1 MKARSTG
8 LWVSLVG
15 AALGMF
21 FASFS
26 TYDFAEH
33 LDRQTHDLHCSF
45 IPGIAGRPEA
55 AGTGCHVTLMSPY
68 SSVMRSSVWGGVP
81 VSMPAISVFA
91 FIAFWSLYL
100 MITKRGGDRRGT
112 FFLLLATALPLVTS
126 LVMGFI
132 SFTKLGAACKL
143 CIGIYVS
150 SLVVFIGATMAR
162 RASAQVAAMKSAGGA
177 ADETVPADAYDPR
190 MDTPISIGALAGAF
204 VLGLAFV
211 FVPVVVY
218 ASTLPNYE
226 RYIGQCGALE
236 HTGDPQGIM
245 VSIDGSSTGGTEAI
259 EVLDPLCP
267 SCKAFEQRLQ
277 ASGLAPRLNRKAVL
291 FPLDNT
297 CNWMLSHAE
306 HPGACTVSEAVLC
319 AGDNAREVLDWAF
332 AEQDRIREATSHDPA
347 AAARMVRERF
357 PNLSSCVGSAPI
369 RNKLSRSLRWAVSN
383 HLQVLTPQ
391 LFVGGV
397 KLCDEDSDL
406 GMDYAL
412 SHMLDRRTGAH

>member
-1 MKARSTG
+1 MKTRATG
-8 LWVSLVG
+8 LIVVLVG

-81 VSMPAISVFA
+81 VSMPAMSVFA
-91 FIAFWSLYL
+91 FIAFWAIYL
-100 MITKRGGDRRGT
+100 MITKRNGDRRGT
-112 FFLLLATALPLVTS
+112 MFLLLATALPLITS

-150 SLVVFIGATMAR
+150 SLVVFVGAMMAR
-162 RASAQVAAMKSAGGA
+162 SASAKLQAARGTGGP
-177 ADETVPADAYDPR
+177 ADETVPADVYDPR
-190 MDTPISIGALAGAF
+190 MDKPISFPAMAGAF
-204 VLGLAFV
+204 VLGIAFV

-236 HTGDPQGIM
+236 HQGDPQGIM
-245 VSIDGSSTGGTEAI
+245 VSIDPGSPGATEAI

-277 ASGLAPRLNRKAVL
+277 ASGLAPRLSRKAVL

-297 CNWMLSHAE
+297 CNWMLSRAE

-332 AEQDRIREATSHDPA
+332 AEQDRIREAASHDPA
-347 AAARMVRERF
+347 AATRLVRERF
-357 PNLSSCVGSAPI
+357 PQLSSCIGTAAI
-369 RNKLSRSLRWAVSN
+369 RNKLSRSLRWAVNN

-412 SHMLDRRTGAH
+412 SHMLERRGGAR